1 LVGLQELYL
10 AENKIQRVEN
20 LEHLKRLETLDLSFN
35 YLEVVENLAG
45 LDSLQELWVNG
56 GHNR

>member
-1 LVGLQELYL
+1 MQELYL